1 MFDQM
6 FFIKLNYSQK
16 LNSEWSGTGTRTWA
30 EMVGLRGMVEAS
42 LGLVERG
49 QRGGGVSNRD
59 RGEQR
64 GKAAGGENNSPSCWA
79 KFTGGKADMGLTC
92 VEFVGILSQMR
103 N

>member
-1 MFDQM
+1 MFDQI

-49 QRGGGVSNRD
+49 
-59 RGEQR
+59 
-64 GKAAGGENNSPSCWA
+64 
-79 KFTGGKADMGLTC
+79 
-92 VEFVGILSQMR
+92 
-103 N
+103 